1 VSGSGPFERPH
12 GPSLREL
19 LAAIAYEANRTV
31 GGGLVS
37 IELLRRRFTARGWID
52 AAAHGV
58 FIAVSRF
65 TPGTV
70 VLAYVVMLGWR
81 FHRWRGALPALAAA
95 SVPASLIVF
104 ALSVTLAEIDRYA
117 AVRAL
122 LAVGILVAGVLV
134 LGSAWHL
141 IRPYLA
147 SDEGPP
153 TARPPTAGPP
163 TSGPPK
169 GGHYVDSRMRV
180 LIVGAVA
187 AALVVLG
194 ATPVRVLLVAA
205 LVSMALPLPAL
216 PHGAPEGGPSEQR

>member
-1 VSGSGPFERPH
+1 M
-12 GPSLREL
+12 REL
-19 LAAIAYEANRTV
+19 VSAVAYEANRTV

-81 FHRWRGALPALAAA
+81 FHRWRGALLALAVA

-104 ALSVTLAEIDRYA
+104 ALAATLAKIDRYA
-117 AVRAL
+117 AVRTL
-122 LAVGILVAGVLV
+122 LAVGILVASVLV
-134 LGSAWHL
+134 LASAWHL

-147 SDEGPP
+147 KAQGL
-153 TARPPTAGPP
+153 
-163 TSGPPK
+163 PK
-169 GGHYVDSRMRV
+169 GGHDVDSRVRAFV
-180 LIVGAVA
+180 VGAVA
-187 AALVVLG
+187 IVLVLLG

-205 LVSMALPLPAL
+205 MVSMALPLAATTE
-216 PHGAPEGGPSEQR
+216 GASENAPQEK

>member
-1 VSGSGPFERPH
+1 M
-12 GPSLREL
+12 
-19 LAAIAYEANRTV
+19 IAYEANRTV

-37 IELLRRRFTARGWID
+37 IELLRRRFTASGWID
-52 AAAHGV
+52 AASHGV

-95 SVPASLIVF
+95 SIPGSLIVL
-104 ALSVTLAEIDRYA
+104 ALAATLAEIDRYA

-141 IRPYLA
+141 IRPYLG
-147 SDEGPP
+147 E
-153 TARPPTAGPP
+153 T
-163 TSGPPK
+163 
-169 GGHYVDSRMRV
+169 HLRV
-180 LIVGAVA
+180 RALIVAAVA
-187 AALVVLG
+187 VALVLAG
-194 ATPVRVLLVAA
+194 ATPVRVLLAA
-205 LVSMALPLPAL
+205 AVVSMAMPVPGSAR
-216 PHGAPEGGPSEQR
+216 GTPEGQK

>member
-1 VSGSGPFERPH
+1 VNQ

-19 LAAIAYEANRTV
+19 VTVIAYEANRTV

-37 IELLRRRFTARGWID
+37 IELLRRRFTASGWID
-52 AAAHGV
+52 AAVHGV

-95 SVPASLIVF
+95 SIPAALIVLVL
-104 ALSVTLAEIDRYA
+104 AATLAELDRYA

-141 IRPYLA
+141 IRPYLG
-147 SDEGPP
+147 E
-153 TARPPTAGPP
+153 T
-163 TSGPPK
+163 
-169 GGHYVDSRMRV
+169 HLRV
-180 LIVGAVA
+180 RALIVGAVA
-187 AALVVLG
+187 VALVLVG
-194 ATPVRVLLVAA
+194 ATPVRVLLAA
-205 LVSMALPLPAL
+205 AVVSMAMPFPGSAIGT
-216 PHGAPEGGPSEQR
+216 PKGQK